1 MTYIVELSIL
11 IAIWTMLAVS
21 FNLVIGFVGLLVV
34 AHRLFYAFGAYGAGL
49 LMIHTDMPAF
59 VAIAITC
66 MGAGLLSWRKHQ
78 VCTVPTT
85 GDPAGDRGSVGAG
98 RRAAAPHWTR
108 RKAERPVYGAVL
120 RTAETHRAGPSFDE
134 RRPVPS
140 ARRAHGGSR
149 RQEL

>member
-66 MGAGLLSWRKHQ
+66 MGAGLLSWRKASGLHCSDHWRSGGRPRLCRSGPTSC
-78 VCTVPTT
+78 CTAL
-85 GDPAGDRGSVGAG
+85 DS
-98 RRAAAPHWTR
+98 
-108 RKAERPVYGAVL
+108 
-120 RTAETHRAGPSFDE
+120 S
-134 RRPVPS
+134 
-140 ARRAHGGSR
+140 
-149 RQEL
+149 